1 MEHGEEPYTPRR
13 ILTDEQESIIGG
25 DFLAYLI
32 KSADNQDPITPFSS
46 IKTIDGRLRVHINR
60 TNDLKWAID
69 DAIGW
74 INNDECDYVIL
85 GDDIDAYSTKACK
98 SLEDLFKRFC
108 SIEIYSQ
115 DEWIIVKININNK
128 KIIVKNQTLKIE

>member
-1 MEHGEEPYTPRR
+1 MEHGEEPYSPRR
-13 ILTDEQESIIGG
+13 ILTDEQEAIIGG

-46 IKTIDGRLRVHINR
+46 IKTIDDRLRVHINR

-74 INNDECDYVIL
+74 INDDSVDYVII
-85 GDDIDAYSTKACK
+85 GDDADAYSKEACEA
-98 SLEDLFKRFC
+98 LEKLFKPYA
-108 SIEIYSQ
+108 SVIITIEE
-115 DEWIIVKININNK
+115 EWIIVKINIKNRQLVVN
-128 KIIVKNQTLKIE
+128 NQTLKIE